1 MFTQEQINYLKHYV
15 ATLKPSLAGKLLY
28 YFVPFR
34 KQVVLSNMRQV
45 FDSIFSEQEIQILAK
60 AFYSHI
66 ALSIGENL
74 ALRFM
79 TEKQIRAR
87 AEVVG
92 EKHMR
97 DLQNNPV
104 KGAILITA
112 HFGNWEFAPIAGILN
127 FKEFQGRFFFV
138 RKTLVNKTIEK
149 ILFRRYYQ
157 AGLNVIPKKNSLDKV
172 CDALEKNN
180 AVIFVLDQHAS
191 LKAKD
196 GILVDFFG
204 KPAGTFKSPAMIA
217 KYMQVPV
224 LPTRSYRRFD
234 GKHILEFFPPMPW
247 KTADN
252 DKEELALNLRTYNA
266 ALEKMILE
274 YPDQWLWMHRRWK
287 TT

>member
-1 MFTQEQINYLKHYV
+1 MFTQKQISYLKNYI
-15 ATLKPSLAGKLLY
+15 AALRPSLLGKFFY
-28 YFVPFR
+28 YCAPFR
-34 KQVVLSNMRQV
+34 KQVVLNNMRQV
-45 FDSIFSEQEIQILAK
+45 LGSIISESEIQILAK

-66 ALSIGENL
+66 AYSIGENL

-79 TEKQIRAR
+79 TEKQIRSK
-87 AEVVG
+87 AEIVG
-92 EKHMR
+92 AKYMW
-97 DLQNNPV
+97 DLENNPV

-127 FKEFQGRFFFV
+127 FKEFQGRFYFV

-196 GILVDFFG
+196 GVLVDFFG

-224 LPTRSYRRFD
+224 LPIRSYRRFD
-234 GKHILEFFPPMPW
+234 GKHILEFFPPIPW
-247 KTADN
+247 QTADN
-252 DKEELALNLRTYNA
+252 DKEELALNLRAYNA
-266 ALEKMILE
+266 ALETMILE